1 MGRSPP
7 DDASARHARF
17 VSLRA
22 RLLGFVV
29 LLLAPW
35 LALVL
40 YTQADERRVAVA
52 NVDRDAMRVLE
63 RVTSQQ
69 EAQIEGAR
77 QLLAALARLPQWRA
91 RDTCNALLKE
101 MQGAYPRYM
110 NLLAVDA
117 AGDVTCSAAPMRG
130 PVNVSDRAYFE
141 RATSTRRFAV
151 GDYQIGRITQLPSLN
166 YAYPVYGADGKLETM
181 IVAVQDLA
189 WLAAAVT
196 PLDLPA
202 DAILVLTDPHGTVLA
217 RIPADQ
223 GSIGQPVQERDV
235 LAAFAN
241 KAPHRGVLEADDA
254 HGTKRLWVH
263 APAIAGVNVGAT
275 IGMSRPAAFAEID
288 RRLMRHLT
296 ALGVVTVL
304 ALAAAWFGSKRLLAQ
319 VDTLVAATRRL
330 ASGDLDARVN
340 PAGERNE
347 LDQLARAFDTMAAT
361 LQARER
367 DLRIAEEK
375 ARAAEVELAV
385 TSAQLEIAKQI
396 QQALLPHDQLT
407 SGGVR
412 YAGRCIP
419 AAAVGGD
426 YFGYFA
432 RGGNRVDS
440 FVGDVSGHGVGAAL
454 LMAEARTTFLAERLS
469 SSSAADLL
477 AKLNAMLHDDLDRAG
492 HFMTACCATFDAGRR
507 ELSYANA
514 GHPPAILLRS
524 RETRCTTIAADGM
537 PLGMSSEPRY
547 EEVRLELRGG
557 DIVVFYTDGITE
569 QTNAAG
575 EFFGVDRLK
584 KLIVGHR
591 DDEPEAI
598 IDAVFSELNRFADA
612 REHEDD
618 LTIVVMKRLRDARS
632 GDPGTIS
639 PASECAA

>member
-1 MGRSPP
+1 MGRPRT
-7 DDASARHARF
+7 DDAAARHARF
-17 VSLRA
+17 VSLRV
-22 RLLGFVV
+22 RLLGLVALV
-29 LLLAPW
+29 LVPW

-40 YTQADERRVAVA
+40 YTQADERRAAVA

-63 RVTSQQ
+63 LVTSQQ
-69 EAQIEGAR
+69 EAQIEAAR
-77 QLLAALARLPQWRA
+77 QLLAALARLPQLRSP
-91 RDTCNALLKE
+91 DTCSALLKE

-110 NLLAVDA
+110 NLIEVDA

-130 PVNVSDRAYFE
+130 RVQVSDRAYFQ
-141 RATSTRRFAV
+141 RVMATRRFAV
-151 GDYQIGRITQLPSLN
+151 GDYQIGRITQLPAIN
-166 YAYPVYGADGKLETM
+166 YAYPIYRADGNLET
-181 IVAVQDLA
+181 IVVAVQDLA

-202 DAILVLTDPHGTVLA
+202 DAILILTDPNGAVLA

-223 GSIGQPVQERDV
+223 RSIGQPVQEHDV
-235 LAAFAN
+235 LAALAN
-241 KAPHRGVLEADDA
+241 DARHHGVLEADDA
-254 HGTKRLWVH
+254 QGTRRLWVH

-288 RRLMRHLT
+288 RRLKRHLM
-296 ALGVVTVL
+296 ALAVVTVL
-304 ALAAAWFGSKRLLAQ
+304 AITAVWFGARRLLAQ

-330 ASGDLDARVN
+330 ASGDLGARVN

-347 LDQLARAFDTMAAT
+347 LDQLARSFDTMAAR

-367 DLRIAEEK
+367 DLRAAEEK
-375 ARAAEVELAV
+375 ARIAEVELAV
-385 TSAQLEIAKQI
+385 TGAQLEIAKQI

-432 RGGNRVDS
+432 RAGNRVDS

-477 AKLNAMLHDDLDRAG
+477 AKLNALLYDDLDRAG
-492 HFMTACCATFDAGRR
+492 HFMTACCATFDATRR

-524 RETRCTTIAADGM
+524 NESRCTTISADGA

-547 EEVRLELRGG
+547 EEVKLGLSGG
-557 DIVVFYTDGITE
+557 DIIVFYTDGITE
-569 QTNAAG
+569 QTDTAG
-575 EFFGVDRLK
+575 AFFGVDRLK
-584 KLIVGHR
+584 ELIVAHR

-598 IDAVFSELNRFADA
+598 IEAVFSELNRFASA

-618 LTIVVMKRLRDARS
+618 LTIVVMKRLRDAPSVDTLQR
-632 GDPGTIS
+632 P
-639 PASECAA
+639 